1 LLLRKALYAIV
12 FAEKVGFHK
21 LRMSASSLPETSL
34 GGKAPALAFGGK
46 DLLKWPVYSVL
57 GGKIRPYG

>member
-21 LRMSASSLPETSL
+21 LRMSASSLPETLL

-46 DLLKWPVYSVL
+46 DLLKWPVYGVL
-57 GGKIRPYG
+57 GGKVRPYG